1 MDYNEILEVVI
12 RVIIVPIIPL
22 LALYLKLLIQTKIN
36 EIQSKIENQNLLKQL
51 DIAKEVLESCVVETS
66 ETYVKSLKDQNKF
79 DKDAQLI
86 ALEQTKSKFLSI
98 INDGTKKAL
107 ESAYGDYTKWIET
120 SIENLIK
127 TSK

>member
-1 MDYNEILEVVI
+1 MDYNEILEIVI

-22 LALYLKLLIQTKIN
+22 LALYLKLLIEAKIN
-36 EIQSKIENQNLLKQL
+36 EIQAKTESQNLLKQL
-51 DIAKEVLESCVVETS
+51 DIAREVLQSCVIDTS

-79 DKDAQLI
+79 GVEAQKL
-86 ALEQTKSKFLSI
+86 ALEQTKSKFLLI

-107 ESAYGDYTKWIET
+107 EEAYGDYTKWIDT

-127 TSK
+127 SSK